1 MNRPIISCENVN
13 LKFKLHKYKVKTIKE
28 SIIKLFRKNKV
39 DDEQYFSAIK
49 NINFNLYEGDRIG
62 IIGKNCCGKSTL
74 LKTICRIYYPSEG
87 RVIVR
92 DKITP
97 LLEAGAG
104 FQPELTGRE
113 NIYLNGAINCYSK
126 KKIEKI
132 FDHIVDFAEVR
143 KFIDVPVKYYSTG
156 MYMRLAFSLA
166 TAFKPKILIIDEL
179 FVGGDYTFLE
189 KGKKQINNLI
199 NSSKAMILVSHDQ
212 NLLRTLC
219 NRFLWLEN
227 GSIIRSGDSN
237 VLDEYLS
244 KY

>member
-1 MNRPIISCENVN
+1 MIRPIISCENVS
-13 LKFKLHKYKVKTIKE
+13 LKFKLHKYKAKTLKE
-28 SIIKLFRKNKV
+28 SIIQLIRKNRV
-39 DDEQYFSAIK
+39 DDGQYFSALK
-49 NINFNLYEGDRIG
+49 NINFHLYEGDRIG
-62 IIGKNCCGKSTL
+62 IIGKNGCGKSTL

-87 RVIVR
+87 RIIIR

-104 FQPELTGRE
+104 FQPECTGRE
-113 NIYLNGAINCYSK
+113 NIYLNGAINCYSNK
-126 KKIEKI
+126 QINKI
-132 FDHIVDFAEVR
+132 FDQIVDFAEVR

-166 TAFKPKILIIDEL
+166 TALKPKILIIDEL

-219 NRFLWLEN
+219 NRFLWIEN